1 MYPDYFFSCDYGTTK
16 STNIFYIGI
25 RITCTIKVNIKE
37 NFKIWI
43 LSFLVRSKYL
53 TSNDHFFDK
62 VKTYLNQELQIL
74 METLEENI
82 FKEIYTEKR

>member
-1 MYPDYFFSCDYGTTK
+1 MIDIFYVTGVGCEIECVWTTK

-25 RITCTIKVNIKE
+25 RITCTIKLNIKE

-53 TSNDHFFDK
+53 T
-62 VKTYLNQELQIL
+62 
-74 METLEENI
+74 
-82 FKEIYTEKR
+82 